1 MDQSGASGFPDLQGY
16 LGNVTLNLSP
26 TGGDFFIRGFG
37 TLSTNSGFEPSV
49 GTVIDGV
56 FYGRSNFLSV
66 FYSDDERMEVLRG
79 PQGTLF
85 GKNSTA
91 GVFNLITRAPKNENE
106 IGRESC
112 RESVCQSV

>member
-85 GKNSTA
+85 GKNST
-91 GVFNLITRAPKNENE
+91 E
-106 IGRESC
+106 IGRASC
-112 RESVCQSV
+112 RERVCKYVEITVVAGKVKKKK